1 MKKNA
6 FRYLMTYLTVIIT
19 AVLNFAYTPQVKA
32 QEVVKYVLVTET
44 PVSWNASDKYI
55 IVCPDAKTILKSSTI
70 GKQTYGE
77 KESVTINTDGNIYPS
92 DNSSVSDFAG
102 TYEVT
107 IGSDVSILASSGK
120 YFSHSGSGNTLN
132 SSTTAIANTIS
143 ITSDGDATITCNSR
157 NLKYNSSSPRFA
169 YYSSAQTPIA
179 LYKRTPYTAQ
189 TVSGISVSPTDATI
203 FQGETVQ
210 LTATLTPTGATGTIT
225 YSSSAPA
232 IAPVDAT
239 GLVTGQAVGTA
250 TITATCGT
258 FTAQATITVEA
269 DPQHFTIV
277 FKDNGSGSDNTKEIS
292 TTDASDYIATGA
304 EYVSSVSNSSKVY
317 LGKQGYGLK
326 LGSGSAVGKFTL
338 NLVNAPIKVNKV
350 VINACHYSGDNTSK
364 LVFDGTNYTLTDNI
378 APIEVS
384 YATPKDFT
392 TITIASVAKRI
403 YVKSIKIY
411 PVPADKYTV
420 KLDAAGGT
428 FDYGTET
435 GVSTTT
441 VELGTGE
448 SMTLPTP
455 TRPGYDFV
463 NWSDGTNTYA
473 GGATLSAGTL
483 GATLELTATWTA
495 QGITANFGAL
505 NGKATVSHNGTAI
518 ADLTT
523 QVTIPAGETI
533 TVVMTPVTGK
543 FYILDIPG
551 TDVTY
556 TGNNTFTFPMPGTA
570 LTVTA
575 PKEYAVTDFYA
586 LKYQAAAGVLTTSG
600 SIDLTGKTLVVL
612 DGKKLCLQDN
622 SAGLVVEL
630 GTAASDVMLRKT
642 LTAGT
647 VEGTFAKV
655 GDYVHLTGGKLT
667 TALAGTD
674 VDPTPVTT
682 IVPLYTEGSFVQVS
696 GTINSWKVGTYPL
709 FATTG
714 FGMKQ
719 LTVPESTDNFDVT
732 GVLYNYNGTLEVLVS
747 SAADIH
753 TAVPAGAPTLTSNAN
768 PVNQITITPAN
779 KCHAFYAVVAKDAAQ
794 PTADAYTEITEA
806 TPVSITAD
814 ADVWTYGVRDFYTN
828 STPVKTAYQYKTAE
842 SYTITVSELGVTRA
856 VACKENENILDKV
869 DEPTNTPFGLT
880 FEYYVNGSDLTTA
893 AKIGATDKPS
903 GAMTIYAVYSYEDAI
918 QKETAFIPAEADD
931 LEDGLTG
938 LIVYDNKCFDGS
950 KTTDIGTANHV
961 DNIQFDADVIY
972 PSQNSTLDLLNRTV
986 TFETCG
992 NGYAVKTKSGV
1003 YFNHTGTGAGLE
1015 SSQTPCEASVQIT
1028 SGNLSLK
1035 IGTFS
1040 LRYNNQ
1046 GAGFFRFYG
1055 SGQQDV
1061 SFYSQVEVPATV
1073 RTLAGDVHTLSYT
1086 DTKLSVSIDKDVVPS
1101 GSLVQANVLVD
1112 VEVTPESG
1120 MQVDK
1125 LTVNGT
1131 DVAFD
1136 EKNDCY
1142 SFPMPAADAT
1152 IAVTYKSGTPT
1163 AVEDVDAPGAAT
1175 VVKKVF
1181 IDGKVYIVRD
1191 GVYYDMNGVR
1201 IN

>member
-6 FRYLMTYLTVIIT
+6 FRYLMTYLTAILT

-32 QEVVKYVLVTET
+32 DDGFYLE
-44 PVSWNASDKYI
+44 
-55 IVCPDAKTILKSSTI
+55 IVFKNNTQSGGGASSTVYS
-70 GKQTYGE
+70 T
-77 KESVTINTDGNIYPS
+77 SPDPS
-92 DNSSVSDFAG
+92 DVLESG
-102 TYEVT
+102 TEYVQ
-107 IGSDVSILASSGK
+107 
-120 YFSHSGSGNTLN
+120 
-132 SSTTAIANTIS
+132 S
-143 ITSDGDATITCNSR
+143 ITTNTA
-157 NLKYNSSSPRFA
+157 
-169 YYSSAQTPIA
+169 YSSADGM
-179 LYKRTPYTAQ
+179 
-189 TVSGISVSPTDATI
+189 GI
-203 FQGETVQ
+203 
-210 LTATLTPTGATGTIT
+210 
-225 YSSSAPA
+225 
-232 IAPVDAT
+232 
-239 GLVTGQAVGTA
+239 
-250 TITATCGT
+250 
-258 FTAQATITVEA
+258 
-269 DPQHFTIV
+269 
-277 FKDNGSGSDNTKEIS
+277 
-292 TTDASDYIATGA
+292 
-304 EYVSSVSNSSKVY
+304 
-317 LGKQGYGLK
+317 K
-326 LGSGSAVGKFTL
+326 LGSSKASGSITL
-338 NLVNAPIKVNKV
+338 NLKN
-350 VINACHYSGDNTSK
+350 
-364 LVFDGTNYTLTDNI
+364 
-378 APIEVS
+378 E
-384 YATPKDFT
+384 YATKVDSIIFT
-392 TITIASVAKRI
+392 AARFNTKTSVDVTFNGTVVKPTGTVLETFKYTSTEVVSQISISATK
-403 YVKSIKIY
+403 YANVKSIKIY
-411 PVPADKYTV
+411 PVP
-420 KLDAAGGT
+420 
-428 FDYGTET
+428 
-435 GVSTTT
+435 
-441 VELGTGE
+441 
-448 SMTLPTP
+448 PTP
-455 TRPGYDFV
+455 TGSHILHLNLNGADVSELSSFWSNGVTKTDSIFNDNSTTAITLPDISSARDGYTGH
-463 NWSDGTNTYA
+463 WETASQAAPTTGDGTTI
-473 GGATLSAGTL
+473 TSVTPGTEDIYVV
-483 GATLELTATWTA
+483 AVWTA
-495 QGITANFGAL
+495 QGINANFGAL
-505 NGKATVSHNGTAI
+505 NGKATVSHNGIAI

-523 QVTIPAGETI
+523 SVTIPAGETI

-575 PKEYAVTDFYA
+575 PREYAVTDFYA

-630 GTAASDVMLRKT
+630 GTAASEGMLRKT

-655 GDYVHLTGGKLT
+655 GDYIHLTSATIG
-667 TALAGTD
+667 TALTGDD
-674 VDPTPVTT
+674 VTLTPVTT
-682 IVPLYTEGSFVQVS
+682 IDPLYTEGSFVQVS
-696 GTINSWKVGTYPL
+696 GTINNWIIGNYKIYPTNAFNTAF
-709 FATTG
+709 FALE
-714 FGMKQ
+714 K
-719 LTVPESTDNFDVT
+719 PELTDNFDVT
-732 GVLYNYNGTLEVLVS
+732 GALYYYQSGNIFNVYVS
-747 SAADIH
+747 SAADFH
-753 TAVPAGAPTLTSNAN
+753 TAVPAGTPTLTSNAN
-768 PVNQITITPAN
+768 PVNQVTITPAN

-794 PTADAYTEITEA
+794 PAAADYTEITAEKTVA
-806 TPVSITAD
+806 ITAD
-814 ADVWTYGVRDFYTN
+814 EDVWTYGARDFYPN
-828 STPVKTAYQYKTAE
+828 STAVKTAYQYKTAQ
-842 SYTITVSELGVTRA
+842 SFTITVSELGVTRD